1 MRSKDRYAPEFDL
14 PSGALAIITIFGK
27 VGSRAELMVDVV
39 MPTRNIVLT
48 DSQDIFVGRLVESG
62 RYKSASE
69 VLREGLRLLEYDIER
84 RKAELEDI
92 RAGVLEGIRQAEAGD
107 FAEGSAEEA
116 VKRAF
121 SRARATHRS

>member
-1 MRSKDRYAPEFDL
+1 MLDQ
-14 PSGALAIITIFGK
+14 I
-27 VGSRAELMVDVV
+27 

-48 DSQDIFVGRLVESG
+48 DNQDRLVGSLVESG

-69 VLREGLRLLEYDIER
+69 VMREGLRLLEDDVER

-92 RAGVLEGIRQAEAGD
+92 RSGVLDGIRRAEAGD

>member
-1 MRSKDRYAPEFDL
+1 MMLDE
-14 PSGALAIITIFGK
+14 I
-27 VGSRAELMVDVV
+27 

-48 DSQDIFVGRLVESG
+48 DSQDFFVGRLVESG

-69 VLREGLRLLEYDIER
+69 VLREGLRLLEYDVER

-92 RAGVLEGIRQAEAGD
+92 RTGILDGIRQAEAGD

-121 SRARATHRS
+121 SHARATHRS

>member
-1 MRSKDRYAPEFDL
+1 MK
-14 PSGALAIITIFGK
+14 
-27 VGSRAELMVDVV
+27 LMLDEI

-69 VLREGLRLLEYDIER
+69 VMREGLRLLEDDVER
-84 RKAELEDI
+84 RKAELDDV
-92 RAGVLEGIRQAEAGD
+92 RSGVLEGIRQAEAGD

-116 VKRAF
+116 VKSAF
-121 SRARATHRS
+121 SRARAAHRS

>member
-1 MRSKDRYAPEFDL
+1 
-14 PSGALAIITIFGK
+14 
-27 VGSRAELMVDVV
+27 
-39 MPTRNIVLT
+39 MPTRNVVLT
-48 DSQDIFVGRLVESG
+48 DNQDSFVGELVESG

-69 VLREGLRLLEYDIER
+69 VMREGLRLLENDIER

-92 RAGVLEGIRQAEAGD
+92 RTGILESVRQAEAGD

-121 SRARATHRS
+121 SRARAAHRW